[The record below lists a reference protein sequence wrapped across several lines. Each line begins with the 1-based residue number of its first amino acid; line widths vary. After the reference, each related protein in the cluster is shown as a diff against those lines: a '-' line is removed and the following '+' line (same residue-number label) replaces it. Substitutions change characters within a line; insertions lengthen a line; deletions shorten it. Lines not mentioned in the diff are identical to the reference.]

1 MFAHALASMHLCP
14 GLAIL
19 TMIIRLIIH
28 PVVCTLTRARPNS
41 IEDNLLCAHH
51 FWHKAFI
58 HGCAWW
64 QCRHSSTLYKV
75 TFTCLFVHAT
85 STFLWQRH
93 AGACDKCGLQW
104 GDKDSQEM
112 VTKVAR
118 EPTSAGPPR
127 AGIWT
132 GLADLLCFFYVWA
145 AGVVVVV
152 AAFGAAVHPHLR
164 QVIDS
169 ILLL

>member
-1 MFAHALASMHLCP
+1 
-14 GLAIL
+14 
-19 TMIIRLIIH
+19 
-28 PVVCTLTRARPNS
+28 
-41 IEDNLLCAHH
+41 
-51 FWHKAFI
+51 
-58 HGCAWW
+58 
-64 QCRHSSTLYKV
+64 
-75 TFTCLFVHAT
+75 
-85 STFLWQRH
+85 
-93 AGACDKCGLQW
+93 
-104 GDKDSQEM
+104 M